1 MKCTRQLYHSLKH
14 TLLKQSL
21 LGTDLTAISTI
32 FLDIHLQYPY
42 ICNAPL
48 YSEVA
53 YVTPKGPGSLQKGKE
68 EYVGLQQKLWH
79 SRCFSTSHPVWGLF
93 GGKDGD
99 QKQQTLEDVARLIKH
114 NEYRRI
120 VVMAGAGIS
129 TPSGIPDFRSPGSGL
144 YDNLQ
149 QYDIPYPEAI
159 FEINYFHHNPKPFFA
174 LAKELYPGNYK
185 PNYAHYFIRLLHD
198 KGLLHRIYTQ
208 NIDGLERLAGI
219 PSSKLVEAHGTFATA
234 TCTVCRTS
242 YPGEDLRADIL
253 ESKVP
258 KCLTCKGVI
267 KPDVVFFG
275 EELPQCFFLYLTDFP
290 VADLLVVMGTSLEVE
305 PFASLAG
312 AVRDSVSRVLI
323 NRDLV
328 GPFVYRAPRHN
339 DVLELGD
346 VVSGVERFVEK
357 LGWKEELNK
366 LIAVETGKL
375 ESNKKEE

>member
-1 MKCTRQLYHSLKH
+1 MSIQ
-14 TLLKQSL
+14 
-21 LGTDLTAISTI
+21 
-32 FLDIHLQYPY
+32 
-42 ICNAPL
+42 
-48 YSEVA
+48 
-53 YVTPKGPGSLQKGKE
+53 
-68 EYVGLQQKLWH
+68 
-79 SRCFSTSHPVWGLF
+79 RCFSTSHSLWGVF

-219 PSSKLVEAHGTFATA
+219 PSTKLVEAHGMFATA
-234 TCTVCRTS
+234 TCTVCQTS

-258 KCLTCKGVI
+258 KCPTCKGVI

-290 VADLLVVMGTSLEVE
+290 LADLLVVMGTSLEVE

-312 AVRDSVSRVLI
+312 AVRNSVPRVLI

-346 VVSGVERFVEK
+346 VVSGVERFADK

-375 ESNKKEE
+375 KSIKKEE

>member
-1 MKCTRQLYHSLKH
+1 MYVLLCVKMMTSVISDQFRMLLHRTFKSTTKLLSVRKLKV
-14 TLLKQSL
+14 T
-21 LGTDLTAISTI
+21 
-32 FLDIHLQYPY
+32 
-42 ICNAPL
+42 
-48 YSEVA
+48 
-53 YVTPKGPGSLQKGKE
+53 YVTPKGPGFLQQGKE
-68 EYVGLQQKLWH
+68 EYVGLRLKLWH
-79 SRCFSTSHPVWGLF
+79 NRRCFSTSHSLWGVF

-219 PSSKLVEAHGTFATA
+219 PSTKLVEAHGMFATA
-234 TCTVCRTS
+234 TCTVCQTS

-258 KCLTCKGVI
+258 KCPTCKGVI

-290 VADLLVVMGTSLEVE
+290 LADLLVVMGTSLEVE

-312 AVRDSVSRVLI
+312 AVRNSVPRVLI

-346 VVSGVERFVEK
+346 VVSGVERFADK

-375 ESNKKEE
+375 KSIKKEE